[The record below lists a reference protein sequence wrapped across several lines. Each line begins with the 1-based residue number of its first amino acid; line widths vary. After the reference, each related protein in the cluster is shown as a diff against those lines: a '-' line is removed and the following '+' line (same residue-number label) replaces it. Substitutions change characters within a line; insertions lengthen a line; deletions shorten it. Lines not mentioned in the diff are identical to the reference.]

1 MSPGPDFDD
10 VFGPLDDGDVVIRQA
25 ERADLLDVV
34 RLEKSTFPQPW
45 PYSAFESF
53 LGERGFLVATPTDG
67 EGLFGYVVADT
78 TPNYGRDIGHIKDLA
93 VHPDARQQGLGRT
106 LLRRALWTL
115 RADGAA
121 LVKLEVRA
129 DNDAAK
135 ALYRSEGFAPVRRIP
150 RYYQDGDDADVMV
163 LDLSEWQPD
172 AAVDG
177 ATDDDTADD
186 DE

>member
-1 MSPGPDFDD
+1 VSPGPDVGDD
-10 VFGPLDDGDVVIRQA
+10 VSVSLGDHDVVIRQA
-25 ERADLLDVV
+25 ERADLLDIV

-53 LGERGFLVATPTDG
+53 LGECGFLVATPTDG
-67 EGLFGYVVADT
+67 DGLLGYVVSDT

-93 VHPDARQQGLGRT
+93 VHPDARRQGLGRI

-129 DNDAAK
+129 GNDAAK
-135 ALYRSEGFAPVRRIP
+135 ALYRDEGFAPLRHIP

-163 LDLSEWQPD
+163 LDLSEWRP
-172 AAVDG
+172 
-177 ATDDDTADD
+177 ATATTAGDTSNAD
-186 DE
+186 E